1 MIADNSVPCTP
12 REHVE
17 GGSKSI
23 VGGHSR
29 CTRGPPLLSLP
40 LDSLHCVAS
49 FLTPV
54 DWSNLG
60 QTGRSASN
68 TSREIFRRVRMHGFR
83 CATEIVTAWV
93 GPIVSIVLLGAL
105 HEGGMFYFLLTGSV
119 CPLNENN
126 MS

>member
-1 MIADNSVPCTP
+1 
-12 REHVE
+12 
-17 GGSKSI
+17 
-23 VGGHSR
+23 
-29 CTRGPPLLSLP
+29 
-40 LDSLHCVAS
+40 
-49 FLTPV
+49 
-54 DWSNLG
+54 
-60 QTGRSASN
+60 
-68 TSREIFRRVRMHGFR
+68 MHGFR